1 MEGGNIILLIL
12 SSGDAFNVGG
22 RGLLQ
27 LVLYTLWGYKFHV
40 LTVNLHPTLIA
51 PPIGDA
57 F

>member
-1 MEGGNIILLIL
+1 MLIL

-51 PPIGDA
+51 PPIGDT